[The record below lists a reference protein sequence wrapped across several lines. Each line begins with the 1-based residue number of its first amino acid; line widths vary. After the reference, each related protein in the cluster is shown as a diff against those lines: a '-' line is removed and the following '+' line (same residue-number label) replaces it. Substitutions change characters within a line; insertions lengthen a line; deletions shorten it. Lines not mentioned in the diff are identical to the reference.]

1 MCFGAALAG
10 HPFTELFSPMQKIFH
25 FDCPQ
30 EVYQADACVISCFD
44 ARFDPALR
52 KFLKRR
58 GIALYDHVKIP
69 GSVKPLAGPERDS
82 DRDFVLGMLRTSLRL
97 HRPSRVLLF
106 AHNDCGAYPGVPA
119 EIVAGDVVKAAEFLR
134 TAEPALPVESFF
146 CDFDG
151 IYAI

>member
-1 MCFGAALAG
+1 
-10 HPFTELFSPMQKIFH
+10 MQKLYH

-44 ARFDPALR
+44 FRFDAQLR

-58 GIALYDHVKIP
+58 GVATFDHVKIP
-69 GSVKPLAGPERDS
+69 GSVKAVAAPDRDS

-97 HRPSRVLLF
+97 HGPRRLLLF
-106 AHNDCGAYPGVPA
+106 AHNDCGAYPGVPPDT
-119 EIVAGDVVKAAEFLR
+119 VAADVIAAARYFGN
-134 TAEPALPVESFF
+134 AEPTLQIESYF

-151 IYAI
+151 IYGL